1 MVEGV
6 PPTATDEAVT
16 HSVKMGLWKSDGGF
30 DAYVPH
36 AMAKLARLP
45 RGAALLAG
53 LAVLTLVVALD
64 GAGRSF
70 GLRLVPFYVPLLC
83 VMSWALPRR
92 WAIGFAIV
100 TAIVALLPDIW
111 ASPTAPAAATAGNA
125 LFRAAA
131 YIFLALLIAAYRRAY
146 DEADY
151 RAMYDGL
158 TGALNKLPFQAAV
171 VRHLTAAR
179 RGRQTL
185 LAACIDL
192 DGFKAINAS
201 YGAAAGDA
209 ALCAVSQEAMSAVR
223 GSDLVGR
230 LGGDKFG
237 FLLGAA
243 STQNAEGLAHLLH
256 QRVTTTLVKSGL
268 PLTCS
273 MGALIV
279 GPDTILTEADLFE
292 SAHALMR
299 RAKAEGKGTVLTEAA
314 PGS

>member
-1 MVEGV
+1 MVEGGQL
-6 PPTATDEAVT
+6 TATDEAEA
-16 HSVKMGLWKSDGGF
+16 HSGRMNLWKSDGGF

-53 LAVLTLVVALD
+53 LGILILVVVLD
-64 GAGRSF
+64 GAGRSL
-70 GLRLVPFYVPLLC
+70 GLRLVPLYVPLLC

-92 WAIGFAIV
+92 WAVGFA
-100 TAIVALLPDIW
+100 TAAALVALLPDIW
-111 ASPTAPAAATAGNA
+111 ASPTALGTATVGNA
-125 LFRAAA
+125 LVRAAV

-158 TGALNKLPFQAAV
+158 TGALNKVPFQAAV

-179 RGRQTL
+179 SGGQTL
-185 LAACIDL
+185 LAACVDL

-201 YGAAAGDA
+201 YGQAAGDA
-209 ALCAVSQEAMSAVR
+209 ALRAVSQEAMSAVR

-230 LGGDKFG
+230 LGGDEFG

-243 STQNAEGLAHLLH
+243 SAQNAEGLAHVLH
-256 QRVTTTLVKSGL
+256 QRVMTTLVKSGL
-268 PLTCS
+268 PLSCS

-279 GPDTILTEADLFE
+279 GPGTTLTEAELFQ
-292 SAHALMR
+292 SADDLMR

-314 PGS
+314 PGN

>member
-1 MVEGV
+1 MVEGA
-6 PPTATDEAVT
+6 PPAATDEADI
-16 HSVKMGLWKSDGGF
+16 HSGRMKLWKNDSGF

-45 RGAALLAG
+45 RGAALLPG
-53 LAVLTLVVALD
+53 FAVLILVVVLD

-70 GLRLVPFYVPLLC
+70 GLRLVPLYIPLLC
-83 VMSWALPRR
+83 VMSWALTRS
-92 WAIGFAIV
+92 WAMGFAIV

-125 LFRAAA
+125 LVRAVV

-158 TGALNKLPFQAAV
+158 TGALNRAPFQAAV

-185 LAACIDL
+185 LAACVDL

-201 YGAAAGDA
+201 YGQAAGDA
-209 ALCAVSQEAMSAVR
+209 ALRAVSQEAMSAVR

-243 STQNAEGLAHLLH
+243 STQNAEGLAHVLH
-256 QRVTTTLVKSGL
+256 QRVTTTLIKSGL
-268 PLTCS
+268 PLTCT
-273 MGALIV
+273 MGALMV
-279 GPDTILTEADLFE
+279 GPDTTLTEADVFE
-292 SAHALMR
+292 SADRLMR
-299 RAKAEGKGTVLTEAA
+299 RAKTEGKGTVLTEAA
-314 PGS
+314 PES